1 MPLCIRNIEV
11 SIFNKM
17 YIISYIIKKTCFY
30 SIFNYIKDKI
40 SIKYLLYLNKLKRKI
55 ISILDN
61 SFLNFSISLIILFQ
75 KNSLKMKKNYDK

>member
-17 YIISYIIKKTCFY
+17 YIISYIIKKKPVF
-30 SIFNYIKDKI
+30 ILFLII
-40 SIKYLLYLNKLKRKI
+40 SKIKYLLYLNKLKRKI

-61 SFLNFSISLIILFQ
+61 SFLNFSISLIISFQ
-75 KNSLKMKKNYDK
+75 KNSLKMKENYDK

>member
-17 YIISYIIKKTCFY
+17 YIISYIIKKKPVF
-30 SIFNYIKDKI
+30 ILFLII
-40 SIKYLLYLNKLKRKI
+40 SKIKYLLYLNKLKRKI

-75 KNSLKMKKNYDK
+75 KNSLKMKENYDK